1 MGEDFARGHV
11 QASGG
16 IVGEQEFEELMAV
29 LRVGEKAEKK
39 KGDGDSPSKKRR
51 VDMPAQK
58 NTLSNYFG
66 KK

>member
-1 MGEDFARGHV
+1 
-11 QASGG
+11 
-16 IVGEQEFEELMAV
+16 
-29 LRVGEKAEKK
+29 VGEKAEKK

-58 NTLSNYFG
+58 NKLSNYFG